1 MQLTVMV
8 SFFVVVL
15 MITRGLWVST
25 IVGRILRRSPLNFSS
40 SKCEKLLCNFSF
52 DIWHQCAALKDI
64 VTFFNRNISNRSK
77 TMGTELEAGNNV
89 FGKDT
94 RIRQIWETVA
104 LECDEN
110 LTNLIAAGQTS
121 KIPWN
126 AQRRWSSRWYIMA
139 SSDFTWIV
147 LFHFRTT
154 RTKLQRVRVKGPLQS
169 KAASWKIIIRADQSN
184 FFFLVSFTFTIGG
197 LFQPLWQILFK
208 LIFLPIKMFHRF

>member
-8 SFFVVVL
+8 IFFVVVL
-15 MITRGLWVST
+15 MITRSLWVST

-64 VTFFNRNISNRSK
+64 VTLFNRNISNRSK
-77 TMGTELEAGNNV
+77 TIGTELQAGNKV

-94 RIRQIWETVA
+94 RIRRIFWETVA
-104 LECDEN
+104 LECDGN
-110 LTNLIAAGQTS
+110 LTNLIAAGQIS
-121 KIPWN
+121 K
-126 AQRRWSSRWYIMA
+126 YLE
-139 SSDFTWIV
+139 T
-147 LFHFRTT
+147 RTT
-154 RTKLQRVRVKGPLQS
+154 IIFSLIYNG
-169 KAASWKIIIRADQSN
+169 IIR
-184 FFFLVSFTFTIGG
+184 LIIGG